1 MSDLNVFFLFLSL
14 FFCFFFFLFFSQ
26 VDFVIKEATNLDNL
40 AQLYEGWTAWVW
52 RTACAWSL
60 SSSTGLEI
68 NQIPEGQW
76 RSKDTT
82 QPIRGLETG
91 AAADSA
97 LPKLLGSQKGAVVD
111 LVALLQ
117 PHSPTICYWA
127 KQCYVGLW
135 RHPLSRGSNQAKP
148 CWRREVS
155 EALKTPPSSSAS
167 PAARPSLRNHSVE
180 LSESTFAQ
188 RTCWSTVCRSSTPPP
203 PPTSKESTQQSSRS
217 VWSFSRR
224 RSIPFLSSCVIAMG
238 GDLHCWPWTRR
249 REVDPYPYGLMDI
262 KPLPL

>member
-1 MSDLNVFFLFLSL
+1 MFS
-14 FFCFFFFLFFSQ
+14 FFFFFFFCRCFFDSSQ

-52 RTACAWSL
+52 RTACASSL
-60 SSSTGLEI
+60 WSSTGLEI
-68 NQIPEGQW
+68 NQVPEGQW
-76 RSKDTT
+76 RSKDAT

-148 CWRREVS
+148 CWRRKVS
-155 EALKTPPSSSAS
+155 EALTTPPSSSAS
-167 PAARPSLRNHSVE
+167 PAAQSSLRKPLVRRVKRVNFCPENLLPHGVPSLPLPRI
-180 LSESTFAQ
+180 
-188 RTCWSTVCRSSTPPP
+188 P
-203 PPTSKESTQQSSRS
+203 PPTKESTQPTSRS

-224 RSIPFLSSCVIAMG
+224 RSIPFLSARVIAMG

-249 REVDPYPYGLMDI
+249 TEVYPYP
-262 KPLPL
+262 